1 MAARKSFDESARKAP
16 KMKTLSGLMIAT
28 VVVAFPVTARAV
40 DVSFEGTHLCCGQC
54 VKAVA
59 AALKKVEGVSEA
71 KCDREKKTVTFKAAD
86 SKAARGGVIAL
97 FRAGFAGTVKI
108 DGKARKRRTRK
119 RKDAPKVAKATLR
132 GLHVCCGQCVK
143 AIEKAV
149 KTVKGVEEV
158 AIDKKKRTVTVT
170 GAGIDVKA
178 VIAALHKSGFNA
190 RYGKKRKK
198 RKAE

>member
-1 MAARKSFDESARKAP
+1 
-16 KMKTLSGLMIAT
+16 MKTLSGLMIAA

-40 DVSFEGTHLCCGQC
+40 DVSFSGTHLCCGQC
-54 VKAVA
+54 VKIVA
-59 AALKKVEGVSEA
+59 NTLKKVDGVSDA
-71 KCDREKKTVTFKAAD
+71 SCDREKKTVTFKAANR
-86 SKAARGGVIAL
+86 KAAIGGVRAL
-97 FRAGFAGTVKI
+97 RRAGFYGSVKL
-108 DGKARKRRTRK
+108 DGKALKRRK
-119 RKDAPKVAKATLR
+119 RKKGADVALPPVPLAKLR